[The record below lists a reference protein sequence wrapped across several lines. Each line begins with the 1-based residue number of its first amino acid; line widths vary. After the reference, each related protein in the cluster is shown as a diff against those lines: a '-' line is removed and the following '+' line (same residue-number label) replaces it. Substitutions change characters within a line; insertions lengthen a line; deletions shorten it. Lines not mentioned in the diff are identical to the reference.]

1 MIINHNG
8 INTQVRL
15 TLPAKY
21 VRLPPLLHEDRKQD
35 GGLSLFHPSAPEL
48 CIQYRQATIQSSLLN
63 VPVILNHAHAT
74 IRSSQVYQVAKQRSQ
89 FSGLIW
95 VITGQL
101 RGHGM
106 AGQQVPSRS

>member
-1 MIINHNG
+1 MIINHDG
-8 INTQVRL
+8 INTQERL

-21 VRLPPLLHEDRKQD
+21 VQLPPLLHEDREQD
-35 GGLSLFHPSAPEL
+35 GNLSLFHPSAPEL

-63 VPVILNHAHAT
+63 VPVILNHEHAT
-74 IRSSQVYQVAKQRSQ
+74 IHSSQAYQVAKQRSQ